1 VVVQH
6 QLSTGKSLKE
16 QSKIKEGI
24 ESPLFSVVQ
33 NKDMDK
39 NLEISIVV
47 PVYNEESLVEE
58 LCSRLKSVAD
68 TLNRSYEILIV
79 DDGSDDGSFEK
90 LKRISEAD
98 KIFRLVRLTRNFGQQ
113 SAVLAGFRISRGE
126 IVVQLD
132 SDLQNPPEEI
142 PKLLAA
148 LTDDI
153 DLVTTAHKKRQDDLV
168 RVMGSKFLRGFGQIL
183 FGHAVKLNLSSFR
196 VMRRSVIEKIEAC
209 KDRSRYMAVLM
220 SWMGLPSVEVE
231 VEHHAR
237 KKGETKYSLLT
248 LVKLSW
254 DLVTGYSNFP
264 LRLVTYMGLFGAFIG
279 FLMMAFLL
287 YQRIA
292 NGILIEGF
300 VVLSA
305 VFAFFSGVQLLSIGF
320 LGEYLGRVHSQIQD
334 RPDYIVEKVIE

>member
-1 VVVQH
+1 M
-6 QLSTGKSLKE
+6 
-16 QSKIKEGI
+16 EGI
-24 ESPLFSVVQ
+24 EPTLLSVVP
-33 NKDMDK
+33 NKNVDK
-39 NLEISIVV
+39 NPEVSIVV

-58 LCSRLKSVAD
+58 LCSRLNSVAD
-68 TLNRSYEILIV
+68 TLNRSCEILIV
-79 DDGSDDGSFEK
+79 DDGSNDGSFEK
-90 LKRISEAD
+90 LKRISETG
-98 KIFRLVRLTRNFGQQ
+98 KKFRLVRLTRNFGQQ
-113 SAVLAGFRISRGE
+113 SAMLAGFRISRGE

-142 PKLLAA
+142 PKLLSAM
-148 LTDDI
+148 TNDI
-153 DLVTTAHKKRQDDLV
+153 DLVTTVHKKRQDGLI
-168 RVMGSKFLRGFGQIL
+168 RIMGSKFLLGFGQIL
-183 FGHAVKLNLSSFR
+183 FGDAVKLNLSSFR

-220 SWMGLPSVEVE
+220 SWMGLPSVEIE

-237 KKGETKYSLLT
+237 KRGETKYSLLN
-248 LVKLSW
+248 LMKLSW
-254 DLVTGYSNFP
+254 DLVTGYSSFP

-287 YQRIA
+287 YQRFA

-320 LGEYLGRVHSQIQD
+320 LGEYLGRVHSQTQE